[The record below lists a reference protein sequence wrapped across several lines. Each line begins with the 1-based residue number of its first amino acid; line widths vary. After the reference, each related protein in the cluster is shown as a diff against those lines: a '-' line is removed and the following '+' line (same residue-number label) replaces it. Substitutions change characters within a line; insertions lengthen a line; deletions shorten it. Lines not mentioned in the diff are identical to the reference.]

1 MKHIR
6 IMSAYLRLYEDVM
19 PHGFGVKYIRDWE
32 GGLIID
38 DDAGP
43 RHPEKADYE
52 NYWSIPYHDN

>member
-1 MKHIR
+1 
-6 IMSAYLRLYEDVM
+6 MSAYLRLYEDVM
-19 PHGFGVKYIRDWE
+19 PHNFGVKYIRDEE

-52 NYWSIPYHDN
+52 NYWPIPYHDN